1 MSHNQRVPDDERLA
15 AIEQRLALIEQR
27 LGLNAPPPAPP
38 SPAPPAPP
46 KPAKSVE
53 SLIGA
58 HWLNRVGIAA
68 LLVGAAFFLKLAID
82 NEWIGPA
89 MRIGI
94 GVVVGIALLVASDI
108 FHRRGHR
115 LFAHSLQVV
124 AVGVLYLAI
133 WAASQTYTLIANGT
147 AFGAMTIV
155 SVALVALALRHQSEF
170 LAGLA
175 LTGGFLTP
183 VLLST
188 GQNREMAL
196 FSYVALLDVAALI
209 LVALRPWIRALA
221 VAFFGTLFL
230 YIGWYNAFYTKAQM
244 SQTIAFL
251 SLFMVLFASVP
262 LLRRWHDGPAGSAA
276 LLLLPFFNAFA
287 YFGEV
292 SAIVQQSERLAKYA
306 AVLAGFFLVIAFAA
320 RLRDDEGRFAA
331 HLAIALGFVTIA
343 IPLQFHAVWVSVGW
357 LTEAA
362 VLLLL
367 SQRLAG
373 NSAKA
378 FRILGSFAL
387 GCAIFR
393 MFFWE
398 HFRPEHFLLN
408 IRALCYVMAVT
419 IFSGI
424 ALSSKRFCAFATT
437 SLHALAVIGLT
448 LEVNDFVT
456 SSKVARDFTWSALWM
471 VYGAAL
477 MIAGFRWASPLLRWL
492 ALILLGL
499 TIGKVFFYDLSALE
513 RTYRILAFI
522 ALGILLLAISFAYQ
536 RKWFSA
542 SQSSSPDTP

>member
-1 MSHNQRVPDDERLA
+1 MPDDDRLS

-27 LGLNAPPPAPP
+27 LGIGAPAPPPAPVAP
-38 SPAPPAPP
+38 PPVVAPPA
-46 KPAKSVE
+46 KKSVE

-89 MRIGI
+89 MRIAI
-94 GVVVGIALLVASDI
+94 GVVVGIGLLMWSDI

-124 AVGVLYLAI
+124 AVGVLYLSI

-155 SVALVALALRHQSEF
+155 SIALVALALRHQSEF

-188 GQNREMAL
+188 GQNREVAL

-230 YIGWYNAFYTKAQM
+230 YIGWFATFYTKAQM
-244 SQTIAFL
+244 ERTIGFV
-251 SLFMVLFASVP
+251 SLYLVLFAAVP
-262 LLRRWHDGPAGSAA
+262 LLRRWQDAGAGSAA
-276 LLLLPFFNAFA
+276 LILLPFVNAYV

-292 SAIVQQSERLAKYA
+292 SVIVQQSERLAKYA
-306 AVLAGFFLVIAFAA
+306 VALAGFFLVIAFAA
-320 RLRDDEGRFAA
+320 RLRDDEDRFAA
-331 HLAIALGFVTIA
+331 HLAIALGFVTVA

-373 NSAKA
+373 NPAKA
-378 FRILGSFAL
+378 FRILGGFAL

-393 MFFWE
+393 MFFYE

-408 IRALCYVMAVT
+408 IRALCYAMAVA
-419 IFSGI
+419 IFSVI
-424 ALSSKRFCAFATT
+424 AMSSKRFCAFATT

-456 SSKVARDFTWSALWM
+456 GSKVARDFTWSALWM
-471 VYGAAL
+471 VYGAGL
-477 MIAGFRWASPLLRWL
+477 MIAGFRRASPLLRWL
-492 ALILLGL
+492 ALILIGL
-499 TIGKVFFYDLSALE
+499 TVAKVFFYDLSALE
-513 RTYRILAFI
+513 HTYRILAFI

-536 RKWFSA
+536 KKWFSA